1 MALAMNAAIKAE
13 LVERLRSGK
22 YAQGKEKL
30 GVKDDDGERFC
41 CLGVLCEI
49 AVERGII
56 KRFDQPVDC
65 WDCEHP
71 DDTVHKIEV
80 HYDGSYDATLPQK
93 VVDWAGIESVDIDY
107 RSADDNFDDYEGMGR
122 FESEQHKRSGNV
134 EHASLAGMNDDGV
147 PFTEIAQFIED
158 EVIAR

>member
-30 GVKDDDGERFC
+30 ATKEGDDTLYC
-41 CLGVLCEI
+41 CLGVLCEM

-56 KRFDQPVDC
+56 NRIEQDVEC
-65 WDCEHP
+65 WDCENP
-71 DDTVHKIEV
+71 DTCVTKVEV
-80 HYDGSYDATLPQK
+80 HYDNTYHATLPKK
-93 VVDWAGIESVDIDY
+93 VIDWAGIESVDIDH
-107 RSADDNFDDYEGMGR
+107 RSADENFDDYEGMGR
-122 FESEQHKRSGNV
+122 FEAESYRHNGTV
-134 EHASLAGMNDDGV
+134 PHATLAGMNDEGV

>member
-22 YAQGKEKL
+22 YIQGKEKL
-30 GVKDDDGERFC
+30 ATKEGDDTLYC

-56 KRFDQPVDC
+56 NRIEQDVEC
-65 WDCEHP
+65 WDCENP
-71 DDTVHKIEV
+71 DACIPKVEV
-80 HYDGSYDATLPQK
+80 HYDHTYDATLPEK
-93 VVDWAGIESVDIDY
+93 VVNWAGIESVDIDD
-107 RSADDNFDDYEGMGR
+107 RSASDNFDDYEGMGR
-122 FESEQHKRSGNV
+122 FEAERHKRTGNV
-134 EHASLAGMNDDGV
+134 VHASLAGMNDDGV